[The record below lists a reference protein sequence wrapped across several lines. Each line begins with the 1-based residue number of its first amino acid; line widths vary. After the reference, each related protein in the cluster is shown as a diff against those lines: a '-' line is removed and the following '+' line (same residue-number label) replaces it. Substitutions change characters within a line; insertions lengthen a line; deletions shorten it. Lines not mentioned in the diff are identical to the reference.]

1 MKRLFNENFH
11 GWRILPLHITHKSL
25 WKKFVFHSNLKVNKK
40 LTKSFPKHFREIINT
55 RGSKFSCQ
63 TLVPSANLSLFL
75 WFNSEIQKGNKSV
88 FSSSFSERNINFFG
102 HLFKTDGAAK
112 PWKQLQEEYFLP
124 NKLKFKWIQLV
135 HFLWKPWIK
144 QIFIDS
150 RNSINLAIQ
159 DIHLIKTKNRY
170 SASIN

>member
-1 MKRLFNENFH
+1 M
-11 GWRILPLHITHKSL
+11 
-25 WKKFVFHSNLKVNKK
+25 
-40 LTKSFPKHFREIINT
+40 KSFPKYFREISNT
-55 RGSKFSCQ
+55 SSHVRHWYHLQIYLSFYGS
-63 TLVPSANLSLFL
+63 TV
-75 WFNSEIQKGNKSV
+75 KSKKATKV
-88 FSSSFSERNINFFG
+88 SFFPSFSERNINFVG
-102 HLFKTDGAAK
+102 HLFKTDGAVK

-124 NKLKFKWIQLV
+124 NKLKFKWIQQV

-159 DIHLIKTKNRY
+159 DIHLIKTKNIKY